1 LLSFFGDHD
10 AINGC
15 GWVDAT
21 QSAIYHWTELDRL
34 APAYPPLELEA
45 RAEQGVVLRPF
56 LDLPHPVSRTVE
68 TMPLTA
74 EERPNYASLY
84 REALEHGI
92 PAQARPYCV
101 QDKLLGWPRLVQDDL
116 SLGME
121 TGDRPLRLLLQLD
134 GDFGPGGS
142 VYFLMNSVDLA
153 ARRFGHNEF
162 AVQVT

>member
-1 LLSFFGDHD
+1 MQL
-10 AINGC
+10 
-15 GWVDAT
+15 
-21 QSAIYHWTELDRL
+21 
-34 APAYPPLELEA
+34 
-45 RAEQGVVLRPF
+45 
-56 LDLPHPVSRTVE
+56 TV
-68 TMPLTA
+68 
-74 EERPNYASLY
+74 EERPQYASLY
-84 REALEHGI
+84 LDALEYNI
-92 PAQARPYCV
+92 PAQVRGGYCV
-101 QDKLLGWPRLVQDDL
+101 HNKLLGWPRLVQNDL